1 MHVQKKIVE
10 IQINKRA
17 HRIKKREKKKLNS
30 NSRSRASIQHVDL
43 HIQLL
48 RGARSLSNIKTSFS
62 QFKMVA
68 RASRIMEKET

>member
-30 NSRSRASIQHVDL
+30 NSRLRASIQHVDL

-48 RGARSLSNIKTSFS
+48 GGARSLSNIKTSFS